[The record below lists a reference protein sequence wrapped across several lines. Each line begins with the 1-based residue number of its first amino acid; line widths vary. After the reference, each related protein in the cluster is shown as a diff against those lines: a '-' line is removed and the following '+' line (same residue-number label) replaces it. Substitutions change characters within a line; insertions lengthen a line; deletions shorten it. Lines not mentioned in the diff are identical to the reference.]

1 MKLIRSRKGM
11 EWEEIIR
18 WVVALSL
25 LVVIILL
32 IMLFSRGEG
41 GLMDIGKRI
50 GDLFRFGG

>member
-1 MKLIRSRKGM
+1 MRLIKSRKAM

-32 IMLFSRGEG
+32 IVLFSRGEG
-41 GLMDIGKRI
+41 GLTDIGKRI